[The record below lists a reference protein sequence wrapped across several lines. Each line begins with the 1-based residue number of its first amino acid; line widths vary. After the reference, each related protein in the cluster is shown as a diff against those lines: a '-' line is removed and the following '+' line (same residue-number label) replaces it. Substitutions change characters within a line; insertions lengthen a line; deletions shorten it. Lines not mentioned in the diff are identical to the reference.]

1 MTSQAVP
8 QTSDAVEIRRRQW
21 VVREV
26 VASTLPADP
35 LRDASSERSHVVR
48 LSSMD
53 EDGWGDELEVVWEIE
68 PGARVVH
75 RGRPELPRPDG
86 FDDPESFSAFLD
98 AVRWGTVSSA
108 DASSLQSPFRSGVT
122 IENYQLEPVVR
133 AIRMPRVNL
142 LIADDVG
149 LGKTIEAGLVLQEL
163 LLRHR
168 IQNVLVVC
176 PASLNTKWKDEMRE
190 KFGLDFVIVDS
201 ETMKRLRRE
210 RGLHVNP
217 WTHFPRLITSMDYL
231 KRETPLRLFRETL
244 PGPSEPTYP
253 RRHGLLIVDEAHNIA
268 PAGSGS
274 YSVESQRTDAIR
286 TIAPHFE
293 HKLFLSA
300 TPHNG
305 FPESFSALL
314 HLLDDQRFTRGI
326 RRQDQKQVQ
335 AVMVR
340 RLKTELVDEEDK
352 RVFLER
358 RITPIPVRYTDE
370 ERALYQDLKRYGELR
385 RAAEKE
391 TDGTKSLGTD
401 FVLKLL
407 KKRLFSS
414 PQAFADTLD
423 KHVETLRGIGGKES
437 PRRRV
442 PEGVLRRQLEA
453 ADEPE
458 ESTDDEHEDEL
469 SDAVVAATNTFDSMG
484 SEEKRLLETL
494 ATRARRAANRP
505 DSKTTELL
513 RWLDATVRPG
523 GTWNDERVIVFTE
536 FRATQKWL
544 QGILAT
550 HGLASEGRVELL
562 YGGMNEDERERI
574 KAAFQAHPSESKVRI
589 LLATDMASEGIDLQ
603 NHCHRLVHFEIPW
616 NPNVLEQRNGRIDRH
631 GQRFAPEIFH
641 FVGADYRSEVGDAD
655 TRPGDLEG
663 DLEFLMVAVRKIQRI
678 GSDLLGKV
686 SPVVAKQVEE
696 AMLGKRRTID
706 TSRPEKEAEP
716 VRRLLSF
723 QRKLAGDIAKLR
735 RTLDESRD
743 ELHVTPASV
752 RRVVEVGLRLAK
764 QPPLRAVDLHSE
776 RFWMPRLTGAWT
788 GCSAG
793 LEHPHSKKLRPITFD
808 HEEAKGRD
816 DVVLVHLNHRLVD
829 LSQRLLRAEISAAS
843 DSRRIH
849 RIAACSVSS
858 DVTKDL
864 GVLAWA
870 RILVLGADG
879 HRLHEQV
886 IVSGGFVSGDRF
898 RRFETVEE
906 TNRFERAL
914 TVRAAS
920 DAQRERIRGLWPRI
934 EKPLAEAL
942 QAREQQRTKNL
953 HSMLEE
959 RAEDECRKVE
969 AIFAELAKQIEDEL
983 GDRKQVQLEL
993 FTDPEKA
1000 QWQRDAES
1008 LQEELKRIPE
1018 RLRAEQA
1025 ELRRRYRDP
1034 KPWSFPVAV
1043 AFLVP
1048 ETW

>member
-1 MTSQAVP
+1 
-8 QTSDAVEIRRRQW
+8 
-21 VVREV
+21 
-26 VASTLPADP
+26 
-35 LRDASSERSHVVR
+35 
-48 LSSMD
+48 MD

-86 FDDPESFSAFLD
+86 FDDPASFAAFLD
-98 AVRWGTVSSA
+98 AVRWGTISSA
-108 DASSLQSPFRSGVT
+108 DASALQAPFRSGVT

-176 PASLNTKWKDEMRE
+176 PASLNVKWKDEMRE
-190 KFGLDFVIVDS
+190 KFGLDFEIVDS

-231 KRETPLRLFRETL
+231 KREAPLRLFRETL
-244 PGPSEPTYP
+244 PGPNEPIYP

-268 PAGSGS
+268 PSGS
-274 YSVESQRTDAIR
+274 ASYAVESQRTDAIR

-326 RRQDQKQVQ
+326 RRQDPNQVH

-340 RLKTELVDEEDK
+340 RLKTELVDEAGN
-352 RVFLER
+352 RVFLDRELEAL
-358 RITPIPVRYTDE
+358 PVRYTDE
-370 ERALYQDLKRYGELR
+370 ERALYEDLKRYGELR
-385 RAAEKE
+385 RSADREAN
-391 TDGTKSLGTD
+391 GVRSLGTD

-423 KHVETLRGIGGKES
+423 KHVRTLRGIEEK
-437 PRRRV
+437 PAARRAV
-442 PEGVLRRQLEA
+442 PEGVLRRQIEGVE
-453 ADEPE
+453 DPE
-458 ESTDDEHEDEL
+458 ETTDDEYEAELDDAVATATNAFDEL
-469 SDAVVAATNTFDSMG
+469 GA
-484 SEEKRLLETL
+484 EEKRLLQSMS
-494 ATRARRAANRP
+494 TRARQAANRP
-505 DSKTTELL
+505 DSKTNELL
-513 RWLDATVRPG
+513 GWLETTIRPG
-523 GTWNDERVIVFTE
+523 GKWNDERVIVFTE

-550 HGLASEGRVELL
+550 RGYAADERLELL
-562 YGGMNEDERERI
+562 YGGMKEDERERI
-574 KAAFQAHPSESKVRI
+574 KAAFQAHPSQSKIRI

-631 GQRFAPEIFH
+631 GQRFAPEIYH
-641 FVGADYRSEVGDAD
+641 FVGANYRTEAGERD
-655 TRPGDLEG
+655 TRPGDLDG
-663 DLEFLMVAVRKIQRI
+663 DLEFLMVAVKKIERI

-686 SPVVAKQVEE
+686 SPVVAKQVED

-706 TSRPEKEAEP
+706 TARQEKEAEP

-723 QRKLAGDIAKLR
+723 RRKLAEEIAKLR
-735 RTLDESRD
+735 RTLDESRQ
-743 ELHVTPASV
+743 ELHVTPESV
-752 RRVVEVGLRLAK
+752 RRVVGVGLRLAK
-764 QPPLRAVDLHSE
+764 QPPLRPVESNPSA
-776 RFWMPRLTGAWT
+776 FWLPRLTGTWSLCA
-788 GCSAG
+788 AG
-793 LEHPHSKKLRPITFD
+793 LPHPHTKKERPITFD
-808 HEEAKGRD
+808 HEAAKGRD

-829 LSQRLLRAEISAAS
+829 MSQRLLRAEVSASS

-849 RIAACSVSS
+849 RVSAVAVPPAVS
-858 DVTKDL
+858 KEL

-870 RILVLGADG
+870 RVLVLGADG

-886 IVSGGFVSGDRF
+886 IVAGGFVSTDGRF
-898 RRFETVEE
+898 RRFDTVEE
-906 TNRFERAL
+906 AARLERAL
-914 TVRAAS
+914 SDRAAT
-920 DAQRERIRGLWPRI
+920 DAQRGRVQAAWPRI
-934 EKPLAEAL
+934 EKALGEAL

-953 HSMLEE
+953 HTILQD
-959 RAEDECRKVE
+959 RAEEECNKVA
-969 AIFAELAKQIEDEL
+969 AIFDELRKQIEAEL
-983 GDRKQVQLEL
+983 GDRQHLQLEF
-993 FTDPEKA
+993 FTVPEQD
-1000 QWQRDAES
+1000 QWKRDAQS
-1008 LQEELKRIPE
+1008 LQEELARIPD
-1018 RLRAEQA
+1018 RVRAEQD
-1025 ELRRRYRDP
+1025 ELRRRFRDP
-1034 KPWSFPVAV
+1034 KPWCFPVAV

>member
-1 MTSQAVP
+1 MTAQAVP
-8 QTSDAVEIRRRQW
+8 QTADAVEVRRRHW

-26 VASTLPADP
+26 VGSSLPKDP
-35 LRDASSERSHVVR
+35 LRQATNDVSHVVR

-53 EDGWGDELEVVWEIE
+53 DDGWGEELEVIWEIE

-75 RGRPELPRPDG
+75 HGKPELPRPDG

-190 KFGLDFVIVDS
+190 KFGLEFEIVDS
-201 ETMKRLRRE
+201 DAMKRLRRE

-231 KRETPLRLFRETL
+231 KREMPLRLFRETL
-244 PGPSEPTYP
+244 PGPNEPTYP

-268 PAGSGS
+268 PSGS
-274 YSVESQRTDAIR
+274 ARYAIESQRTDAIR
-286 TIAPHFE
+286 TLAPHFE

-314 HLLDDQRFTRGI
+314 NLLDDQRFTRGV
-326 RRQDQKQVQ
+326 RRQDPKQVQ

-340 RLKTELVDEEDK
+340 RLKTELVDEQGK

-358 RITPIPVRYTDE
+358 QLEAIPVRYTDE
-370 ERALYQDLKRYGELR
+370 EKALYQDLKKYGDLR
-385 RAAEKE
+385 RAAERE
-391 TDGTKSLGTD
+391 STGARSLGTD

-423 KHVETLRGIGGKES
+423 KHVKTLRGFEEKTS
-437 PRRRV
+437 SRRAV

-453 ADEPE
+453 VEEPE
-458 ESTDDEHEDEL
+458 ETTDDEHEEEL
-469 SDAVVAATNTFDSMG
+469 NDAVVAATNTFDELG
-484 SEEKRLLETL
+484 DEERRLLQTL
-494 ATRARRAANRP
+494 STRARQAANRP
-505 DSKTTELL
+505 DSKTNELL
-513 RWLDATVRPG
+513 RWLEATLRPG
-523 GTWNDERVIVFTE
+523 GKWNDERVIVFTE

-544 QGILAT
+544 QGILAAHQFAT
-550 HGLASEGRVELL
+550 DERLELL
-562 YGGMNEDERERI
+562 YGGMKEDDRERI
-574 KAAFQAHPSESKVRI
+574 KAAFQAHPSQSKVRI

-631 GQRFAPEIFH
+631 GQRFAPEILH
-641 FVGADYRSEVGDAD
+641 FVGSNYRQDAGDTE

-663 DLEFLMVAVRKIQRI
+663 DLEFLMVAVKKIERI

-686 SPVVAKQVEE
+686 SPVVAKQVLE
-696 AMLGKRRTID
+696 AMLGKRREID
-706 TSRPEKEAEP
+706 TSRTEKEAEP

-723 QRKLAGDIAKLR
+723 QRKLADEIAKLR
-735 RTLDESRD
+735 RTLDESRE

-752 RRVVEVGLRLAK
+752 RRVVDVGLRLAK
-764 QPPLRAVDLHSE
+764 QPPLRPFDLHTSS
-776 RFWMPRLTGAWT
+776 FVMPKLTGAWV
-788 GCSAG
+788 GCLAG
-793 LEHPHSKKLRPITFD
+793 LPHPHTKKERPITFD
-808 HEEAKGRD
+808 HDAAKGRD

-829 LSQRLLRAEISAAS
+829 MSQRLLRAEVSAAK
-843 DSRRIH
+843 DARQIH
-849 RIAACSVSS
+849 RVVACTVPTS
-858 DVTKDL
+858 VTKDL
-864 GVLAWA
+864 AVLAWS

-886 IVSGGFVSGDRF
+886 IVSGGYVNDGRF
-898 RRFETVEE
+898 RRFDTVEE
-906 TNRFERAL
+906 ATRIERAL
-914 TVRAAS
+914 SDRAATE
-920 DAQRERIRGLWPRI
+920 AQRERIRVLWSRI
-934 EKPLAEAL
+934 EKPLGEAL
-942 QAREQQRTKNL
+942 QSREQQRTKNL
-953 HSMLEE
+953 HSMLED

-969 AIFAELAKQIEDEL
+969 AIFAELKKQIETEL
-983 GDRKQVQLEL
+983 GDRKSVQLEM
-993 FTDPEKA
+993 FTSPEQA
-1000 QWQRDAES
+1000 QWDRDAES
-1008 LQEELKRIPE
+1008 LHDELKRIPD

-1025 ELRRRYRDP
+1025 ELRRRFRDP

-1048 ETW
+1048 QSW